1 MVAQEVSEALQV
13 EIWSD
18 VQCPWCY
25 IGKRRFET
33 ALARSGENVE
43 ITYRSFELAPD
54 TPVDFEGT
62 PADYLSDRKGIS
74 PDQARSMMAQV
85 TEIAAGEG
93 LAYDFDHVHQTNTVL
108 AHELLHLA
116 KAHGLQAQLKE
127 RLLAAYFEQGRHV
140 GKASELADLG
150 VEVGLDRAEILAALE
165 DHRYLSAVKADM
177 AQAVAYGIQG
187 VPFYVVD
194 GQFGLSGAQ
203 DPSVFENVLAHARDA
218 RAGAGSVAGAEGGAS
233 S

>member
-1 MVAQEVSEALQV
+1 VSEPLTV

-33 ALARSGENVE
+33 ALADSGEQVA

-54 TPVDFEGT
+54 TPVDYDGT

-74 PDQARSMMAQV
+74 REQASEMMAHV
-85 TEIAAGEG
+85 TGLAAQEG

-116 KAHGLQAQLKE
+116 RERGVQAELKE

-140 GKASELADLG
+140 GRVEELVELG
-150 VEVGLDRAEILAALE
+150 TDVGLDADEIRAALA
-165 DHRYLSAVKADM
+165 DHRYLPAVKADV
-177 AQAVAYGIQG
+177 AQGAAYGIRG
-187 VPFYVVD
+187 VPFYVID
-194 GQFGLSGAQ
+194 GALGVSGAQ
-203 DPSVFENVLAHARDA
+203 SPETFVAALAQARAARDA
-218 RAGAGSVAGAEGGAS
+218 ASASAGVTA
-233 S
+233 

>member
-1 MVAQEVSEALQV
+1 MSEALQV

-33 ALARSGENVE
+33 ALARSGENVN

-74 PDQARSMMAQV
+74 PDQARAMMAQV

-116 KAHGLQAQLKE
+116 KEHGLQAELKE

-140 GKASELADLG
+140 GKLEELADLG
-150 VEVGLDRAEILAALE
+150 ADVGLDRGEILAALD
-165 DHRYLSAVKADM
+165 DHRSRPAVESDM
-177 AQAVAYGIQG
+177 AQAVAYGIRG

-194 GQFGLSGAQ
+194 GQFGVSGAQ

-218 RAGAGSVAGAEGGAS
+218 RGAGDVTEGSQA
-233 S
+233 

>member
-1 MVAQEVSEALQV
+1 MSEPLTV

-33 ALARSGENVE
+33 ALADSGEQVA

-54 TPVDFEGT
+54 TPVDYDGT

-74 PDQARSMMAQV
+74 REQASVMMAHV
-85 TEIAAGEG
+85 TGLAAQEG
-93 LAYDFDHVHQTNTVL
+93 LTYDFDHVHQTNTVL

-116 KAHGLQAQLKE
+116 RERGVQAELKE

-140 GKASELADLG
+140 GRVEELVDLG
-150 VEVGLDRAEILAALE
+150 TDVGLDADEIRASLA
-165 DHRYLSAVKADM
+165 DHRYLPAVKADV
-177 AQAVAYGIQG
+177 AQAGAYGIRG
-187 VPFYVVD
+187 VPFYVID
-194 GQFGLSGAQ
+194 GALGVSGAQ
-203 DPSVFENVLAHARDA
+203 SPETFVAALAQARAARDA
-218 RAGAGSVAGAEGGAS
+218 ASASAGVTA
-233 S
+233 

>member
-1 MVAQEVSEALQV
+1 MSEPLTV

-33 ALARSGENVE
+33 ALADSGEQVA

-54 TPVDFEGT
+54 TPVDYDGT

-74 PDQARSMMAQV
+74 REQASEMMAHV
-85 TEIAAGEG
+85 TGLAAQEG

-116 KAHGLQAQLKE
+116 RERGVQAELKE

-140 GKASELADLG
+140 GRVEELVDLG
-150 VEVGLDRAEILAALE
+150 TDVGLDADEIRASLA
-165 DHRYLSAVKADM
+165 DHRYLPAVKADV
-177 AQAVAYGIQG
+177 AQAGAYGIRG
-187 VPFYVVD
+187 VPFYVID
-194 GQFGLSGAQ
+194 GALGVSGAQ
-203 DPSVFENVLAHARDA
+203 SPETFVAALAQARAARDA
-218 RAGAGSVAGAEGGAS
+218 ASASAGVTA
-233 S
+233 

>member
-1 MVAQEVSEALQV
+1 MSEPLTV

-33 ALARSGENVE
+33 ALADSGEQVA
-43 ITYRSFELAPD
+43 ITYRSFELAPY
-54 TPVDFEGT
+54 TPVDYDGT

-74 PDQARSMMAQV
+74 REQASEMMAHV
-85 TEIAAGEG
+85 TGLAAQEG

-116 KAHGLQAQLKE
+116 RERGVQAELKE

-140 GKASELADLG
+140 GRVEELVELG
-150 VEVGLDRAEILAALE
+150 SDVGLDADEIRAALA
-165 DHRYLSAVKADM
+165 DHRYLPAVKADV
-177 AQAVAYGIQG
+177 AQGAAYGIRG
-187 VPFYVVD
+187 VPFYVID
-194 GQFGLSGAQ
+194 GALGVSGAQ
-203 DPSVFENVLAHARDA
+203 SPETFVAALAQARAARDA
-218 RAGAGSVAGAEGGAS
+218 ASASAGVTA
-233 S
+233 

>member
-1 MVAQEVSEALQV
+1 MSADEPLKV

-18 VQCPWCY
+18 VQCPWCF

-33 ALARSGENVE
+33 ALATSGENVE

-54 TPVDFEGT
+54 TPVDFDGT
-62 PADYLSDRKGIS
+62 PADYLSERKGIS
-74 PDQARSMMAQV
+74 PDQARAMMAQV
-85 TEIAAGEG
+85 TQIAAGEG

-116 KAHGLQAQLKE
+116 KERGLQAPMKE

-140 GKASELADLG
+140 GKVDELVALG
-150 VEVGLDRAEILAALE
+150 AEVGLDADEVRAALT
-165 DHRYLSAVKADM
+165 DHRYLAAVKADV

-187 VPFYVVD
+187 VPFFVLD
-194 GQFGLSGAQ
+194 GALGVSGAQ
-203 DPSVFENVLAHARDA
+203 SPDVFVAALAQA
-218 RAGAGSVAGAEGGAS
+218 RAARG
-233 S
+233 

>member
-1 MVAQEVSEALQV
+1 VSEPLTV

-33 ALARSGENVE
+33 ALADSGEQVA

-54 TPVDFEGT
+54 TPVDYDGT

-74 PDQARSMMAQV
+74 REQASEMMAHV
-85 TEIAAGEG
+85 TGLAAQEG

-116 KAHGLQAQLKE
+116 RERGVQAELKE

-140 GKASELADLG
+140 GRVEELVELG
-150 VEVGLDRAEILAALE
+150 SDVGLDADEIRAALA
-165 DHRYLSAVKADM
+165 DHRYLPAVKADV
-177 AQAVAYGIQG
+177 AQGAAYGIRG
-187 VPFYVVD
+187 VPFYVID
-194 GQFGLSGAQ
+194 GALGVSGAQ
-203 DPSVFENVLAHARDA
+203 SPETFVAALAQARAARDA
-218 RAGAGSVAGAEGGAS
+218 ASASAGVTA
-233 S
+233 